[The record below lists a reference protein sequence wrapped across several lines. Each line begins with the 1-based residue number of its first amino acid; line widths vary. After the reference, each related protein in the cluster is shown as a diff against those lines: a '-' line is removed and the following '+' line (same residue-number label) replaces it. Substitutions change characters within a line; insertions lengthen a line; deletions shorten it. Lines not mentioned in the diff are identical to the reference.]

1 MTRALLQ
8 QALDALE
15 KSKRSHT
22 YCDDGWYSCPQAPDG
37 CFDDSRGPECD
48 CGADEFNAELDKTIT
63 AIRDHLANTKDV
75 EPVAWLCHGT
85 ASRAKGCKECEP
97 LYLHPAPI
105 PPGMVLVPEEPTEA
119 MIKASWDLSS
129 VGFVD
134 GQQKLISVAYKA
146 MLAAAKKGE

>member
-63 AIRDHLANTKDV
+63 AIRDHLD
-75 EPVAWLCHGT
+75 
-85 ASRAKGCKECEP
+85 
-97 LYLHPAPI
+97 AP
-105 PPGMVLVPEEPTEA
+105 EQDA
-119 MIKASWDLSS
+119 DK
-129 VGFVD
+129 
-134 GQQKLISVAYKA
+134 Q
-146 MLAAAKKGE
+146 LAASQAREAALRKALEYIREHRLWINSHCKVVVETALKEAQS